1 MMTIFFMSLN
11 GKPTRDHLCL
21 FTSIWDYWGS
31 ICVCVK
37 QLQPVF
43 LTKQSGKHLKLKDDD
58 NDDDDD
64 DDNNDDD
71 FLYVYKW
78 QTHSRFFVLVAYIQ
92 D

>member
-1 MMTIFFMSLN
+1 MNSN
-11 GKPTRDHLCL
+11 
-21 FTSIWDYWGS
+21 
-31 ICVCVK
+31 
-37 QLQPVF
+37 
-43 LTKQSGKHLKLKDDD
+43 DD